1 MLSRCYVAPNLRS
14 LGHLVVIC
22 GLRVGRAKSSLSLGG
37 SFEGELFPSGKN
49 EEEGISWTNS
59 QVQEASR
66 KEYIVCIHDTDAMDI

>member
-22 GLRVGRAKSSLSLGG
+22 GLRVGRAESSLPFGG
-37 SFEGELFPSGKN
+37 SFEGELFPAGKK

-59 QVQEASR
+59 QGPEASC
-66 KEYIVCIHDTDAMDI
+66 KEYILHTDTMHIQL